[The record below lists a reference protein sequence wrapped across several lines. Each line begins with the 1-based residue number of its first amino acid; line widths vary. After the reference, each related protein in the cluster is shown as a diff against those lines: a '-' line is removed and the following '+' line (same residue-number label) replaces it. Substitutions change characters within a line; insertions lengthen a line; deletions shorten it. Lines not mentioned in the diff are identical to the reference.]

1 MAAGYSADQIRAA
14 EAPHLANHEPLMARA
29 AAGLAAEIRKVLA
42 ERRRAGLLRAP
53 RACVLVLAGPGN
65 NGGDAL
71 FAAAELAAK
80 GADVLVLPVLDRTHE
95 DGLDAALRAGAQAV
109 SVEDAVESAAQAD
122 VIVDGILGIGST
134 GGLRGAAHEVVAAL
148 LPLLVGPE
156 AAAVVAVD
164 IPSGVSADDGSVA
177 DRVVLPADVTVT
189 FGGIKAGLLLPP
201 GRDLAGEV
209 RLVEVGIERQL
220 AKVQPVVRT
229 DD

>member
-1 MAAGYSADQIRAA
+1 MAAGYSAEQIRAA

-29 AAGLAAEIRKVLA
+29 AAGLAAETRRVLA
-42 ERRRAGLLRAP
+42 ERRRDGLQRSA

-95 DGLDAALRAGAQAV
+95 EGMAAALGAGARVVTAEEAV
-109 SVEDAVESAAQAD
+109 DSAAHAD
-122 VIVDGILGIGST
+122 VILDGILGIGSS
-134 GGLRGAAHEVVAAL
+134 GALRGSARNVVRGL
-148 LPLLVGPE
+148 LPLLAGPE
-156 AAAVVAVD
+156 AATVVAVD
-164 IPSGVSADDGSVA
+164 IPSGVGADDGSVG

-189 FGGIKAGLLLPP
+189 FGGIKAGLLVSP
-201 GRDLAGEV
+201 GKDLAGDV
-209 RLVEVGIERQL
+209 RLIEIGIERQL
-220 AKVQPVVRT
+220 AKVQPIVRT